1 MSELANCEHK
11 WEQAN
16 LVSVKGI
23 KNSDVYLGKGR
34 VCFKCNMVMVFDVK
48 EASFLSQ

>member
-1 MSELANCEHK
+1 MSDLQVCEHK

-23 KNSDVYLGKGR
+23 KDSEVYLGKGR
-34 VCFKCNMVMVFDVK
+34 VCFKCCMVMVFDIK